1 MKGSGMKLIL
11 SLGLRNLLR
20 QKRRSFFLGIAITF
34 GMMILVMANSFSHG
48 ITDNLLN
55 RMVVYMTGH
64 MSVTMMED
72 SSQNR
77 RIIRDRD
84 RITRIIRRNVGDI
97 KSVDES
103 VATFA
108 RLIGNARGDNT
119 IVVGVE
125 IDPEFS
131 QYLNQNMVAGSLK
144 GFTSG
149 DMENPVIIYSDKA
162 KLLGVKYR
170 DIINMRTRTVTG
182 QAQTARLT
190 VTAIIRSTNM
200 FEGMAIYLPLKTLK
214 TMIGLRPWE
223 TGELHVNFKRIRDED
238 AAKKEAER
246 LYAKLRP
253 AIGAIEGTAS
263 LKKASIAASAFG
275 LSRDDAAAVAMK
287 GHLSILKGAAPE
299 ETSEDGAL
307 VGKALAGS
315 LHIGP
320 GDTFTFAY
328 DDRFDAAGTELT
340 LKVTGL
346 FDDGAFTGPVRP
358 ALLMSEKGFYKT
370 YLQNLPK
377 NTAAGSFRPAK
388 GSYLYA
394 LLAPEWKLLPRTY
407 TNDDLK
413 IKLANMTRTRWRG
426 PWLDVRTMYETADFI
441 LAFET
446 ALFIVA
452 LVAVLILFFIILIG
466 VLNTLRM
473 TIRERTREIGTVR
486 AIGMQKRDVKY
497 LFITETVLLT
507 ALACIAGIIG
517 AFVLMGA
524 LSLIHIETESMLSI
538 LLVDRHLY
546 FLPTASMVIL
556 YFFLIL
562 AMAAVTAYFP
572 ARRASELSAVE
583 ALRHFE

>member
-1 MKGSGMKLIL
+1 MKLDGMKLIF

-20 QKRRSFFLGIAITF
+20 QKRRSFFLGSAIAF

-64 MSVTMMED
+64 MSVSMLED

-84 RITRIIRRNVGDI
+84 RIANIIRRNVGDI
-97 KSVDES
+97 KSVEEA

-125 IDPEFS
+125 MDPEFS
-131 QYLNQNMVAGSLK
+131 QYLNQNMESGSLK
-144 GFTSG
+144 DFTAGGF
-149 DMENPVIIYSDKA
+149 ENPIIIYSDKA

-170 DIINMRTRTVTG
+170 DTINMRTRTVTG

-214 TMIGLRPWE
+214 DMIGLRPWE
-223 TGELHVNFKRIRDED
+223 TGEMHINFRHISDER
-238 AAKKEAER
+238 AARREADK
-246 LYAKLRP
+246 LYAKLEP
-253 AIGAIEGTAS
+253 GIAAIEGTATR
-263 LKKASIAASAFG
+263 KKASAAASAFG
-275 LSRDDAAAVAMK
+275 LSRDSAAVAAMK
-287 GHLSILKGAAPE
+287 KGLSVLKGALPE

-307 VGKALAGS
+307 VSRALADT
-315 LHIGP
+315 LRIGP
-320 GDTFTFAY
+320 GDAFTFAY
-328 DDRFDAAGTELT
+328 DNRFDGARTERT

-346 FDDGAFTGPVRP
+346 FNAGTLGDSALV
-358 ALLMSEKGFYKT
+358 LLMSEKGFYKT

-377 NTAAGSFRPAK
+377 KPAAGTFRPAK
-388 GSYLYA
+388 GSDLRA
-394 LLAPEWKLLPRTY
+394 LLAPEWKLLPRTF

-441 LAFET
+441 LAFEF
-446 ALFIVA
+446 ALFVVA

-486 AIGMQKRDVKY
+486 AIGMQKSDVKN
-497 LFITETVLLT
+497 LFIVETVLLT

-517 AFVLMGA
+517 AFALMGA
-524 LSLIHIETESMLSI
+524 LGLVHIETASLLSI

-546 FLPTASMVIL
+546 FLPTASMVIF

>member
-1 MKGSGMKLIL
+1 MKVSGMKLIL

-20 QKRRSFFLGIAITF
+20 QKRRSFFLGIAIAF

-64 MSVTMMED
+64 MSVSMMED

-84 RITRIIRRNVGDI
+84 RITRIIRQNVGDI

-131 QYLNQNMVAGSLK
+131 QYLSQNLAEGSLK
-144 GFTSG
+144 DFTSAS
-149 DMENPVIIYSDKA
+149 MENPVIIYTDKA
-162 KLLGVKYR
+162 KVLGVKCR
-170 DIINMRTRTVTG
+170 DTINMRTRTITG

-190 VTAIIRSTNM
+190 VAAVIRSNNM
-200 FEGMAIYLPLKTLK
+200 FEGMAIYIPMKTLK
-214 TMIGLRPWE
+214 AMIGLRPWE
-223 TGELHVNFKRIRDED
+223 TGELHINFRHISDERS
-238 AAKKEAER
+238 ARREADK
-246 LYAKLRP
+246 LYAKLEP
-253 AIGAIEGTAS
+253 GTAVIGGTAARN
-263 LKKASIAASAFG
+263 KATTAAAAYG
-275 LSRDDAAAVAMK
+275 LSRDAGATAALKKNIA
-287 GHLSILKGAAPE
+287 ILKGAVPE

-307 VGKALAGS
+307 VSRALADA
-315 LHIGP
+315 LRLAP
-320 GDTFTFAY
+320 GDSFTFSY
-328 DDRFDAAGTELT
+328 GNRFDNGTAEST
-340 LKVTGL
+340 LKVAGV
-346 FDDGAFTGPVRP
+346 FDSGAMPGARVI
-358 ALLMSEKGFYKT
+358 LMTEKGFYKT
-370 YLQNLPK
+370 YLQNLPD
-377 NTAAGSFRPAK
+377 NPGAGVFRPAK
-388 GSYLYA
+388 GSDLYA
-394 LLAPEWKLLPRTY
+394 LLAPEWKLLPRTF

-486 AIGMQKRDVKY
+486 AIGMQKSDVKY

-507 ALACIAGIIG
+507 ALACAAGIIG
-517 AFVLMGA
+517 AFILMGA
-524 LSLIHIETESMLSI
+524 LSLVRIETESLLSI
-538 LLVDRHLY
+538 LLVERHLY
-546 FLPTASMVIL
+546 FLPTATMVIF